1 MPDWAT
7 QDFLNLAA
15 MGFLAQLIDGALGM
29 AYGVVATLT
38 LLSIG
43 ASPAAASAA
52 VHTAEVATCAAS
64 GGSHLWHKNVDK
76 GLVARLLPAGVL
88 GAVIGATFLSNVDA
102 KTIRPFIAL
111 YLGVVGFLILQRAGV
126 SPKTSPDDAGV
137 APLGF
142 VGGLLDSLGGG
153 WGPIVASTLVG
164 RGHPP
169 RYAVGSV
176 NLSEFFVAASA
187 SATFFAFLGWS
198 ELPFVAALVLGGLL
212 AAPLSGYV
220 ARVLPTQVL
229 MRLVGIAVLLM
240 AGWQIWRTASG
251 V

>member
-1 MPDWAT
+1 
-7 QDFLNLAA
+7 
-15 MGFLAQLIDGALGM
+15 
-29 AYGVVATLT
+29 
-38 LLSIG
+38 
-43 ASPAAASAA
+43 
-52 VHTAEVATCAAS
+52 
-64 GGSHLWHKNVDK
+64 
-76 GLVARLLPAGVL
+76 
-88 GAVIGATFLSNVDA
+88 
-102 KTIRPFIAL
+102 
-111 YLGVVGFLILQRAGV
+111 
-126 SPKTSPDDAGV
+126 V

>member
-1 MPDWAT
+1 M
-7 QDFLNLAA
+7 AA
-15 MGFLAQLIDGALGM
+15 VGFMAQLVDGALGM
-29 AYGVVATLT
+29 AYGAVTMLT

-43 ASPAAASAA
+43 VPPAAASAA

-64 GGSHLWHKNVDK
+64 GASHLWHQNVDK
-76 GLVARLLPAGVL
+76 ALVKRLLPAGIL
-88 GAVIGATFLSNVDA
+88 GAVIGASFLSNVDG

-111 YLGVVGFLILQRAGV
+111 YLGVVGVLILQRAAI
-126 SPKTSPDDAGV
+126 SAKPKISPDDAAV

-142 VGGLLDSLGGG
+142 LGGLLDSLGGG
-153 WGPIVASTLVG
+153 WGPIVTSTLVG

-176 NLSEFFVAASA
+176 NLTEFLVATTA

-198 ELPFVAALVLGGLL
+198 ELPFVAALILGGLL

-220 ARVLPTQVL
+220 ARMMPTRFFMSLIGTV
-229 MRLVGIAVLLM
+229 VLLM
-240 AGWQIWRTASG
+240 AGWQVWRAVSD